1 MAVLWRRGNRDGF
14 REPDQRGQSAV
25 EMALVLPVL
34 LLVLFGITEFGRLL
48 GAYVTVQNAAREGA
62 RLGITGADDQAIEA
76 KVRDVARYL
85 EGAGDAGRL
94 AVSVSPSRQADRRPG
109 TDLEVRVSYRFQLLV
124 PMIGNLF
131 PPSMVQDGRYLMLA
145 AAMKMRI

>member
-1 MAVLWRRGNRDGF
+1 MAVLRREGKRSG
-14 REPDQRGQSAV
+14 ERGQSAV

-62 RLGITGADDQAIEA
+62 RLGITGADDPAIEA

-85 EGAGDAGRL
+85 EGASDPLRL
-94 AVSVSPSRQADRRPG
+94 SVTVTPRQQSDRRPG
-109 TDLEVRVSYRFQLLV
+109 TDLEVRVSYRFQLLM
-124 PMIGNLF
+124 PMIANLM
-131 PPSMVQDGRYLMLA
+131 PPDIVQDGRYLVLGS
-145 AAMKMRI
+145 AMKMRI